1 MKNKCIRQQGK
12 PDNAKMVFKMFK
24 VLNVLLL
31 AVILSANATT
41 FSQETY
47 ISIRLDNV
55 SIKQVISEIEKKS
68 DFIFLIPGNL
78 NDEMSKKIDI
88 NVKNESIEDILHIIT
103 YGSNFN
109 YKIYDKQIVFYL
121 DEEKEQIVFEK
132 PINQKKETKKNGFAI
147 NGTIIDSKDREPII
161 FAVVVL
167 KELNLWATS
176 DKNGKFSIQ
185 NVLPGEYTLEASSMG
200 YVTYSIPIS
209 VTKDISNL
217 NILLEPSNLL
227 LDDVIVTAQSG
238 GAINSSH
245 IMEKASIDHLQPSS
259 LADVMQL
266 MPGALINNP
275 NLTTQNIITIR
286 SIRDFSG
293 LNAAGVGLLI
303 DGNKVSNNAEV
314 ESAIFDYRKIPTD
327 NIESVEV
334 MTGVLSAQYGDMTS
348 GAILVK
354 TKAGMTP
361 YEVRIKSDPRT
372 KAGSINKGYRL
383 PYNVGFLNV
392 SMDYA
397 KAFKKNISPVDIFD
411 RTTIGLTYSNT
422 FNKEKTPFRFNFKV
436 NGNFTS
442 NNVTQDPDVSKEDFS
457 KSSTNNLNTSI
468 YGSWM
473 LNKPYISVL
482 NYNISAVYQK
492 QKTNQYTVINRTP
505 TPTTN
510 TKVPGISEG
519 YFTELLYKED
529 FWLESV
535 PLSFNAKIHG
545 NLNKLMG
552 KTLFASLL
560 GFEYNRDGNKGRG
573 SYYTDATPPFFRER
587 NYTEIPF
594 MDNISLFAE
603 EKIKIPIKKSTL
615 ELVGGARITKMKLE
629 GYNYNPTVE
638 PRFNA
643 RYELFKP
650 KSRGGLRKLNFRG
663 GWGIMEKLPSIGYL
677 YPAPIYMDY
686 TLFRY
691 SSTEANKS
699 LAVIQTDI
707 IDELLPYNLK
717 PNKTYNM
724 EMGIDVNISGI
735 NAQIT
740 YFKEKL
746 VDGITQNVNF
756 KTNTIKYYNTLTGEN
771 ADPKFE
777 NGTVY
782 AKDETGNYIEVSH
795 TLRNDFKLFSRPD
808 NRGKIDKWGI
818 EYSMSFPKIEALNT
832 TVILNGAYLKT
843 EDSKDGE
850 ELKKI
855 NSNDPVNPQEV
866 FPYLAVF
873 DKNTGSDIGNSARR
887 FNTNLNFV
895 TNIPAIRMI
904 VSLTTQFIWF
914 NQSQYI
920 FDPAN
925 SYIEDQNGKP
935 IYDDFSNKNV
945 LQDIYRDP
953 TYYIDFDGNRHPF
966 SDFHTTNDPV
976 LKTRLA
982 LLRETTNN
990 SYYFLPTG
998 YKPYM
1003 MANIRLTKEI
1013 GDNTSLSFYANN
1025 FTNHTPIMKDKARPN
1040 AIGNRLNSDIYFG
1053 AEVKFKF

>member
-1 MKNKCIRQQGK
+1 MNNNCIKQQGK
-12 PDNAKMVFKMFK
+12 PDGAKMVFKMLM

-41 FSQETY
+41 ISRETY
-47 ISIRLDNV
+47 ISIRLNNV
-55 SIKQVISEIEKKS
+55 SIKQVVSEIEKKS

-88 NVKNESIEDILHIIT
+88 NVKNESIEEILNIIT
-103 YGSNFN
+103 YGNNFN

-121 DEEKEQIVFEK
+121 DEEKEEIVFEK
-132 PINQKKETKKNGFAI
+132 PIHQKKEARKNSFNI
-147 NGTIIDSKDREPII
+147 NGTIIDSNDGETII
-161 FAVVVL
+161 FAVVEI

-176 DKNGKFSIQ
+176 DKNGEFSIQ
-185 NVLPGEYTLEASSMG
+185 NVLPGEYTLEVSSMG

-209 VTKDISNL
+209 VSKNIPRL

-266 MPGALINNP
+266 MPGAITNNP
-275 NLTTQNIITIR
+275 NLTTQNTIN
-286 SIRDFSG
+286 IRNIKDYKG
-293 LNAAGVGLLI
+293 LNASGVGLLI
-303 DGNKVSNNAEV
+303 DGNKISNNAEV
-314 ESAIFDYRKIPTD
+314 GTATFDYRKIPTD

-348 GAILVK
+348 GAIVVK

-372 KAGSINKGYRL
+372 KAASINKGYRL
-383 PYNVGFLNV
+383 PSNVGFLNV

-397 KAFKKNISPVDIFD
+397 RAFKKNISPVDIFD
-411 RTTIGLTYSNT
+411 RTTVGLTYSNT

-492 QKTNQYTVINRTP
+492 QTTNQYTVINRTP

-510 TKVPGISEG
+510 TKVPGIAEG
-519 YFTELLYKED
+519 SFTELLYKED
-529 FWLESV
+529 YWLESV

-552 KTLFASLL
+552 KTLFSSLL
-560 GFEYNRDGNKGRG
+560 GFEYNHDGNKGRG

-587 NYTEIPF
+587 NYKEIPF
-594 MDNISLFAE
+594 MNNISLFAE
-603 EKIKIPIKKSTL
+603 EKIKIPIKRSTL

-650 KSRGGLRKLNFRG
+650 KHRGALRKLNLRG

-677 YPAPIYMDY
+677 YPEPIYMDY
-686 TLFRY
+686 NLFRY
-691 SSTEANKS
+691 TSTEANKS
-699 LAVIQTDI
+699 LAIIHTDI

-724 EMGIDVNISGI
+724 EMGIDLNISGI

-746 VDGITQNVNF
+746 VDGITPNVNF
-756 KTNTIKYYNTLTGEN
+756 KTNTIKYYDAVTGEN

-782 AKDETGNYIEVSH
+782 TKDDTGNYIEVPY
-795 TLRNDFKLFSRPD
+795 TLRNDFKLFGRPD

-818 EYSMSFPKIEALNT
+818 EYSMSFPKIETLNT

-843 EDSKDGE
+843 QDSKDGE

-873 DKNTGSDIGNSARR
+873 DKNTGSNIGNSAKR

-914 NQSQYI
+914 SQSRYI

-945 LQDIYRDP
+945 MQDIYRDP
-953 TYYIDFDGNRHPF
+953 TYYIGFDGNRHPF

-982 LLRETTNN
+982 LLRETTNH

-1025 FTNHTPIMKDKARPN
+1025 FTNYTPIKKDKARPN
-1040 AIGNRLNSDIYFG
+1040 AIGTRLNSEIYFG